1 MNKVKES
8 LRMIFHTNLMLP
20 HDVHTGIF
28 AYSLLFSLLW
38 QNVRLKGILLWLTV
52 WRIQSLLV
60 EKAHVGVTHIIG
72 GYDLWFHRGGSGVER
87 SLAGIKL
94 GLYAPQ

>member
-1 MNKVKES
+1 MAECRAEVK
-8 LRMIFHTNLMLP
+8 
-20 HDVHTGIF
+20 G
-28 AYSLLFSLLW
+28 
-38 QNVRLKGILLWLTV
+38 KGILLWLTV

-72 GYDLWFHRGGSGVER
+72 GYDLWFHHGGSGVER